1 LGVGVFV
8 EVFRSGSINSSIREK
23 LFDQKEVARRC
34 CCGCSLEFGS
44 DVINIERVKVGG
56 GGSGGIWPAEV
67 SQMVI

>member
-1 LGVGVFV
+1 
-8 EVFRSGSINSSIREK
+8 